1 MPFVTFTGCEQ
12 DGTEFSFVVNTEKII
27 FAEPLSGLDKLG
39 TRIYFTELFYKDV
52 NETISEVHE
61 ALLRA

>member
-1 MPFVTFTGCEQ
+1 MSWTRLRQ
-12 DGTEFSFVVNTEKII
+12 RDVVALAAI